1 MSFPIRGNTF
11 WNVLMKSCWNA
22 ISYLQIL
29 FRCQG
34 FPLSDPKSRS
44 CLCSLFITV
53 SLICGVYFIG
63 SAWLRKDLFKGKCR
77 PIGTE
82 ALPEGIITKSSN
94 LEMRPL
100 CGPVPEDFLGN
111 DFAVMLFHYDGV
123 VDKWHDL
130 EWSNRV
136 IHVSAINQTKWW
148 FAKRFLHPDIVAEYD
163 YIFLWD
169 EDLGV
174 ENFHPGRYLS
184 IIKEEGLEISQ
195 PALDPRKSE
204 VHHPITMRRWRSR
217 VHRRFY
223 KFKGGGR
230 CDDNSTS
237 PPCVGWVEMMAP
249 VFSRAAWR
257 CAWYMIQN
265 DLIHA
270 WGLDMKLGYCA
281 QASSR
286 LGGDRMVKVGVVDEE
301 YIVHLGLPTLGGY
314 PDKNKTNDQRPRAKN
329 LSDSEPL
336 AADMYRY
343 DNRSAV
349 RRQSYNEM
357 MTFRKRW
364 NNAVEEDE
372 CWIDPFKQGTTQG

>member
-1 MSFPIRGNTF
+1 MQLSPGFGLNTTQRHRD
-11 WNVLMKSCWNA
+11 SD
-22 ISYLQIL
+22 
-29 FRCQG
+29 RCE
-34 FPLSDPKSRS
+34 
-44 CLCSLFITV
+44 
-53 SLICGVYFIG
+53 
-63 SAWLRKDLFKGKCR
+63 GKCR

-100 CGPVPEDFLGN
+100 WGSVSEDFLGD

-136 IHVSAINQTKWW
+136 IHV
-148 FAKRFLHPDIVAEYD
+148 F
-163 YIFLWD
+163 
-169 EDLGV
+169 
-174 ENFHPGRYLS
+174 
-184 IIKEEGLEISQ
+184 IIKEEGLQISQ

-204 VHHPITMRRWRSR
+204 VHHPITVRRWRSR

-230 CDDNSTS
+230 CDNNSTS

-257 CAWYMIQN
+257 CAWYMIQ
-265 DLIHA
+265 
-270 WGLDMKLGYCA
+270 
-281 QASSR
+281 
-286 LGGDRMVKVGVVDEE
+286 GDRMVKVGVVDEE
-301 YIVHLGLPTLGGY
+301 YIVHLGLPTLGGF
-314 PDKNKTNDQRPRAKN
+314 PDKNK
-329 LSDSEPL
+329 
-336 AADMYRY
+336 AADMYRF

-364 NNAVEEDE
+364 NKAVEEDE
-372 CWIDPFKQGTTQG
+372 CWIDPFKQRTA

>member
-1 MSFPIRGNTF
+1 MQLSPGFGLNTTQRHRD
-11 WNVLMKSCWNA
+11 SD
-22 ISYLQIL
+22 
-29 FRCQG
+29 RCE
-34 FPLSDPKSRS
+34 
-44 CLCSLFITV
+44 
-53 SLICGVYFIG
+53 
-63 SAWLRKDLFKGKCR
+63 GKCR

-100 CGPVPEDFLGN
+100 WD
-111 DFAVMLFHYDGV
+111 LFQ
-123 VDKWHDL
+123 
-130 EWSNRV
+130 RM
-136 IHVSAINQTKWW
+136 W
-148 FAKRFLHPDIVAEYD
+148 FAKRFLHPDILAEYD

-184 IIKEEGLEISQ
+184 IIKEEGLQISQ

-204 VHHPITMRRWRSR
+204 VHHPITVRRWRSR

-230 CDDNSTS
+230 CDNNSTS

-257 CAWYMIQN
+257 CAWYMIQ
-265 DLIHA
+265 
-270 WGLDMKLGYCA
+270 
-281 QASSR
+281 
-286 LGGDRMVKVGVVDEE
+286 
-301 YIVHLGLPTLGGY
+301 
-314 PDKNKTNDQRPRAKN
+314 
-329 LSDSEPL
+329 
-336 AADMYRY
+336 
-343 DNRSAV
+343 V

-364 NNAVEEDE
+364 NKAVEEDE
-372 CWIDPFKQGTTQG
+372 CWIDPFKQRTA